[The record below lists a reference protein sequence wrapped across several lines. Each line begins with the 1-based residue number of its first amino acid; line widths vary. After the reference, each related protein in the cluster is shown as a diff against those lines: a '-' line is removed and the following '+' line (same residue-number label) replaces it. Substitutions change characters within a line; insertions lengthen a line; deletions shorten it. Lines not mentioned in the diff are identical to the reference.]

1 MATRFVRV
9 RLDRP
14 DGTSFVTTVTAE
26 HAAALDL
33 KRVGGRATSADGT
46 PMPAKQVE
54 PLGAPTAPAGG
65 TETDPTEE

>member
-46 PMPAKQVE
+46 PHARQA
-54 PLGAPTAPAGG
+54 GRTAWRPHRARGG
-65 TETDPTEE
+65 NRNRSH